1 MDKKP
6 YFGGENGNGESDSS
20 VVEKKR
26 LFLFLFSSK
35 YMKMMELR
43 KASYASYRHILQEIL
58 HKTR

>member
-26 LFLFLFSSK
+26 LFLFSSR

>member
-1 MDKKP
+1 MV
-6 YFGGENGNGESDSS
+6 YGESDSS

-26 LFLFLFSSK
+26 LFLFLFSSR

-58 HKTR
+58 RKTR